1 MLHNII
7 TVKKHFNKTTR
18 EIAGRLFSSSCG
30 GLQPSGPAK
39 NIENPFGNFCGNL
52 FEIFAEICLENFVE
66 ICLENFVEIL
76 LEIFSEIFKK
86 IPEICLKYIRK
97 FVQ

>member
-39 NIENPFGNFCGNL
+39 NIENPFGNL

-76 LEIFSEIFKK
+76 LEIFKK
-86 IPEICLKYIRK
+86 FPEICLKYIRK